1 MTPIGSAIRMNV
13 GSPPIMENDDF
24 TRRCKLVVMLVIGL
38 KAANYIKL
46 ESHGYV
52 LGYKV
57 SFRDQF
63 YPNSMFLVDVE
74 IEQSRARSMGASDRV
89 GLRTLQLCAH
99 TVPCFWNSR
108 DRKLQLAFLKVT
120 DSYFSR
126 LSIVYEAAT

>member
-46 ESHGYV
+46 VSHGYA
-52 LGYKV
+52 LGYEV
-57 SFRDQF
+57 FFRDQF

-89 GLRTLQLCAH
+89 GLR
-99 TVPCFWNSR
+99 N
-108 DRKLQLAFLKVT
+108 
-120 DSYFSR
+120 
-126 LSIVYEAAT
+126 AATVLTQFHVSGIHKTGNCS